1 MKIECLIR
9 RSGGSRVQMEAPKR
23 EYHFKPSENEPR
35 HIADVDV
42 DSHAKAFLRIKEGYR
57 AVDGEKLPK
66 DDHKDE
72 IPDRELKGSAVHNA
86 SYIIKGGDEIGL
98 EDLVNMAFTDSGLDE
113 KAWNSLPDHERYE
126 FIDTTLSELQNGEQS
141 EDAPV
146 ITSVGEPV
154 NATAQQAEADK
165 GTPTVN
171 LQDDSKGEPEQK
183 ADTAK
188 SSDQSATETAD
199 DNDADGDGIDDDVE
213 NLKGDALIAAYEA
226 RFGRKPSS
234 AMRVAD
240 IRRALSED
248 DD

>member
-9 RSGGSRVQMEAPKR
+9 RAGGSRVQMDAPKR
-23 EYHFKPSENEPR
+23 EYHFKPSDNEQR

-57 AVDGEKLPK
+57 AVDGENLPK

-86 SYIIKGGDEIGL
+86 SYQIKGGDEISL
-98 EDLVNMAFTDSGLDE
+98 EDLVNMAFDDSGLDE
-113 KAWNSLPDHERYE
+113 QAWNNLPDHERYE
-126 FIDTTLSELQNGEQS
+126 YIDTTLSELQNGEQS
-141 EDAPV
+141 ETAPV
-146 ITSVGEPV
+146 FTSVGEPV
-154 NATAQQAEADK
+154 NATEQQIEADK

-171 LQDDSKGEPEQK
+171 LQDESKGEPEQK

-188 SSDQSATETAD
+188 SSDASATETAD
-199 DNDADGDGIDDDVE
+199 DKDANGNGIDDE
-213 NLKGDALIAAYEA
+213 LEELTGKELIPLYEA
-226 RFGRKPSS
+226 KFGRKPSRQ
-234 AMRVAD
+234 MKVDD